1 MSNAKWF
8 VWQVWKSWHCTTEN
22 DFYATAVGVLLFRAA
37 SEQQTAAAARR
48 SKCRAGKKTSKGPPE
63 ALWFMEAHRKRFK
76 FEERWGYCHLFMRT
90 SQPMIMGCHDIC
102 RRILILNCIYD
113 TMLYDRIW
121 CDMIRYDNLSWSEWT
136 FRKKSNPF
144 CRPSIIEQLVLP
156 IISLNDYID
165 HTTPAA
171 ATSSPRLATAAASS
185 YTAGSP
191 IRSSAGSN
199 FFFFRKI

>member
-90 SQPMIMGCHDIC
+90 SQPMIMGCHDFC
-102 RRILILNCIYD
+102 WRILILNCLIWYD
-113 TMLYDRIW
+113 TMRCIATDWIRCY
-121 CDMIRYDNLSWSEWT
+121 MIRYDAIWYDTIICHDQNELSERNQT
-136 FRKKSNPF
+136 HFVG
-144 CRPSIIEQLVLP
+144 L
-156 IISLNDYID
+156 
-165 HTTPAA
+165 
-171 ATSSPRLATAAASS
+171 ASS
-185 YTAGSP
+185 
-191 IRSSAGSN
+191 SSSCCP
-199 FFFFRKI
+199 

>member
-37 SEQQTAAAARR
+37 SEQQTAAAAARR

-90 SQPMIMGCHDIC
+90 SQPMIMGCHDFC
-102 RRILILNCIYD
+102 RRILILNCIY
-113 TMLYDRIW
+113 LYDYTMRYVAMQRIGKDAMW
-121 CDMIRYDNLSWSEWT
+121 YDMMRY
-136 FRKKSNPF
+136 
-144 CRPSIIEQLVLP
+144 
-156 IISLNDYID
+156 
-165 HTTPAA
+165 H
-171 ATSSPRLATAAASS
+171 
-185 YTAGSP
+185 TAGWNTIFSH
-191 IRSSAGSN
+191 IYLLVRHISWK
-199 FFFFRKI
+199 F